1 MLRRVLLSNLNKLA
15 ITGVRVK
22 GIDHEFS
29 SIPNVKE
36 DLIDILLNF
45 KQIILTGD
53 ITEPLVAKLN
63 VQESGIITAK
73 DIQLPKEI
81 TLVDPQWYIASL
93 IAKGDFDI
101 EFLISKFRNYFIK
114 NNDSILDLFIDVD
127 AIFMP
132 VKKVNLFVEPFKKNF
147 TSELEILTLEIWTNG
162 SIKPGEALTSAA
174 ELLEG
179 LFGLVKLFN
188 TLVIL
193 PSSFDAPVQ
202 EKYLE
207 DLETM
212 I

>member
-1 MLRRVLLSNLNKLA
+1 MLSNLNRLA

-81 TLVDPQWYIASL
+81 TLVDPQQYIASL
-93 IAKGDFDI
+93 IAKG
-101 EFLISKFRNYFIK
+101 N
-114 NNDSILDLFIDVD
+114 
-127 AIFMP
+127 
-132 VKKVNLFVEPFKKNF
+132 
-147 TSELEILTLEIWTNG
+147 SEI
-162 SIKPGEALTSAA
+162 
-174 ELLEG
+174 
-179 LFGLVKLFN
+179 
-188 TLVIL
+188 IL
-193 PSSFDAPVQ
+193 P
-202 EKYLE
+202 KL
-207 DLETM
+207 M
-212 I
+212 ILFQICL